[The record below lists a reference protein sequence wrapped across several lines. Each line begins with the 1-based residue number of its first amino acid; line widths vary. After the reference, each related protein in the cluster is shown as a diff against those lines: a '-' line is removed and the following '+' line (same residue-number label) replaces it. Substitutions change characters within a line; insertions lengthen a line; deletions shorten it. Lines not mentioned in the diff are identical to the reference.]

1 MQPADLKKLPNSKLA
16 VDKKETPL
24 GNQVLI
30 DCMLDSR
37 TEMLKTVLDLRI
49 KELPNLILNI
59 KNGMK
64 TVWKYQDDHT
74 FLYGWCI
81 GRLEN
86 ILYREL
92 RDFGGTL
99 TTDEDWFI
107 IRDLLELRRQQITKI
122 IDDVLID

>member
-1 MQPADLKKLPNSKLA
+1 
-16 VDKKETPL
+16 
-24 GNQVLI
+24 
-30 DCMLDSR
+30 MLDSR
-37 TEMLKTVLDLRI
+37 TEMLKMVFDLRLN
-49 KELPNLILNI
+49 ELPNLLLNT

-64 TVWKYQDDHT
+64 KVWKYQDDHT

-92 RDFGGTL
+92 RDSGGTM

-122 IDDVLID
+122 IDDVLTN

>member
-1 MQPADLKKLPNSKLA
+1 
-16 VDKKETPL
+16 
-24 GNQVLI
+24 
-30 DCMLDSR
+30 
-37 TEMLKTVLDLRI
+37 MLKTVLDLRLN
-49 KELPNLILNI
+49 ELPNLLLNT

-64 TVWKYQDDHT
+64 KVWKYQDDHT

-92 RDFGGTL
+92 RDSDGAM

-122 IDDVLID
+122 IDDVLTN

>member
-1 MQPADLKKLPNSKLA
+1 
-16 VDKKETPL
+16 
-24 GNQVLI
+24 
-30 DCMLDSR
+30 MLDSR
-37 TEMLKTVLDLRI
+37 TEMLKMVLDLRLN
-49 KELPNLILNI
+49 ELPNLLLNT

-64 TVWKYQDDHT
+64 KVWKYQDDPT

-92 RDFGGTL
+92 RDLDGAM

-122 IDDVLID
+122 IDDVLTN

>member
-1 MQPADLKKLPNSKLA
+1 
-16 VDKKETPL
+16 
-24 GNQVLI
+24 
-30 DCMLDSR
+30 MLDSR

-49 KELPNLILNI
+49 EELPNLLLNI

-64 TVWKYQDDHT
+64 KVWKYQDDHT

-86 ILYREL
+86 ILYKEL
-92 RDFGGTL
+92 KDLGGTM
-99 TTDEDWFI
+99 TTDDDWFI

-122 IDDVLID
+122 IDDVLTD

>member
-1 MQPADLKKLPNSKLA
+1 
-16 VDKKETPL
+16 
-24 GNQVLI
+24 
-30 DCMLDSR
+30 MLDSR
-37 TEMLKTVLDLRI
+37 TEMLKTVLDLRLN
-49 KELPNLILNI
+49 ELQNLLLNT

-64 TVWKYQDDHT
+64 KVWKYQDDHT

-92 RDFGGTL
+92 RDSDGAMI
-99 TTDEDWFI
+99 TDEDWFI

>member
-1 MQPADLKKLPNSKLA
+1 
-16 VDKKETPL
+16 
-24 GNQVLI
+24 
-30 DCMLDSR
+30 MLDNR
-37 TEMLKTVLDLRI
+37 TEMLKTVLDLRLN
-49 KELPNLILNI
+49 ELPNLLLNI

-64 TVWKYQDDHT
+64 QVWKYQDDHT
-74 FLYGWCI
+74 FLYGWCV

-92 RDFGGTL
+92 RDLGGTL

>member
-1 MQPADLKKLPNSKLA
+1 
-16 VDKKETPL
+16 
-24 GNQVLI
+24 
-30 DCMLDSR
+30 MLYSR
-37 TEMLKTVLDLRI
+37 TEMLKTVLDLRLN
-49 KELPNLILNI
+49 ELPNLLLNT

-64 TVWKYQDDHT
+64 KVWKYQDDHT

-92 RDFGGTL
+92 RDSDGAM

-122 IDDVLID
+122 IDDVLTN

>member
-1 MQPADLKKLPNSKLA
+1 MQPADLKKLLNSKLA

-49 KELPNLILNI
+49 EELPNLLLNI

-64 TVWKYQDDHT
+64 KVWKYQDDHT
-74 FLYGWCI
+74 FLYGWCV
-81 GRLEN
+81 GRLET
-86 ILYREL
+86 ILYKEL
-92 RDFGGTL
+92 RDWGVAL

>member
-1 MQPADLKKLPNSKLA
+1 
-16 VDKKETPL
+16 
-24 GNQVLI
+24 
-30 DCMLDSR
+30 MLDSR
-37 TEMLKTVLDLRI
+37 TEMLKMVLDLRLN
-49 KELPNLILNI
+49 ELPNLLLNT

-64 TVWKYQDDHT
+64 KVWKYQDDHT

-92 RDFGGTL
+92 KDLGGTL
-99 TTDEDWFI
+99 TTDDDWFI

-122 IDDVLID
+122 IDDVLTN

>member
-1 MQPADLKKLPNSKLA
+1 
-16 VDKKETPL
+16 
-24 GNQVLI
+24 
-30 DCMLDSR
+30 
-37 TEMLKTVLDLRI
+37 MLKTVLDLRLN
-49 KELPNLILNI
+49 ELQNLLLNT

-64 TVWKYQDDHT
+64 KVWKYQDDHT

-92 RDFGGTL
+92 RDSDGAMI
-99 TTDEDWFI
+99 TDEDWFI

-122 IDDVLID
+122 IDDVLTN

>member
-1 MQPADLKKLPNSKLA
+1 
-16 VDKKETPL
+16 
-24 GNQVLI
+24 
-30 DCMLDSR
+30 MLDSK
-37 TEMLKTVLDLRI
+37 TEMLKTVLDLRLN
-49 KELPNLILNI
+49 ELPNLLLNT

-64 TVWKYQDDHT
+64 KVWKYQDEHT

-92 RDFGGTL
+92 RDSGGAM

-122 IDDVLID
+122 IDDVLTN

>member
-1 MQPADLKKLPNSKLA
+1 MQPADLKKLLNSKLA
-16 VDKKETPL
+16 VDKKETSL

-30 DCMLDSR
+30 DWMLDSR

-49 KELPNLILNI
+49 KELPNLLLNI

-92 RDFGGTL
+92 RDSGGAM
-99 TTDEDWFI
+99 TTDDDWFI

-122 IDDVLID
+122 IDDV

>member
-1 MQPADLKKLPNSKLA
+1 
-16 VDKKETPL
+16 
-24 GNQVLI
+24 
-30 DCMLDSR
+30 MLDSR
-37 TEMLKTVLDLRI
+37 TGMLKTVLDLRLN
-49 KELPNLILNI
+49 ELPNLLLNT

-64 TVWKYQDDHT
+64 KVWKYQDDHT

-92 RDFGGTL
+92 RDSDGAMI
-99 TTDEDWFI
+99 TDEDWFI

-122 IDDVLID
+122 IDDVLTN

>member
-1 MQPADLKKLPNSKLA
+1 
-16 VDKKETPL
+16 
-24 GNQVLI
+24 
-30 DCMLDSR
+30 MLDSR
-37 TEMLKTVLDLRI
+37 TEMLKMVLDLRLN
-49 KELPNLILNI
+49 ELPNLLLNT

-64 TVWKYQDDHT
+64 KVWKYQDDHT

-92 RDFGGTL
+92 RDSDGAM

-122 IDDVLID
+122 IDDVLTN